1 MNVIKLMKPKCS
13 VAYLQN
19 AQSVRQGLEK
29 MKYHGYTAIP
39 VIDSEGMYVGTVT
52 EGDFLWRIM
61 SVGAKEMKDLEKLS
75 INEIVRMGWNP
86 PIHITATIDDLI
98 SRITEQNFVPVIDDR
113 GAFIGIVTRKDVI
126 KAYANDPRMQTV
138 VSAVEAFSGNDI
150 K

>member
-1 MNVIKLMKPKCS
+1 
-13 VAYLQN
+13 
-19 AQSVRQGLEK
+19 
-29 MKYHGYTAIP
+29 
-39 VIDSEGMYVGTVT
+39 
-52 EGDFLWRIM
+52 M

-113 GAFIGIVTRKDVI
+113 GAFIGIITRKDVI
-126 KAYANDPRMQTV
+126 RAYANDPRMQTV
-138 VSAVEAFSGNDI
+138 VSAVEAFSGNNI